1 MLIKDVLLLGLWL
14 PESYKCRCV
23 EVAHTLTEVAQDILL
38 ALIFEHDLPMLVR
51 MVPSLQFA
59 LLETKGVWNPEVE
72 S

>member
-1 MLIKDVLLLGLWL
+1 MLIIDVLLLGLWL
-14 PESYKCRCV
+14 SESYKCRGV

-51 MVPSLQFA
+51 IVPSLQFA
-59 LLETKGVWNPEVE
+59 LLETKGVWNQKVE